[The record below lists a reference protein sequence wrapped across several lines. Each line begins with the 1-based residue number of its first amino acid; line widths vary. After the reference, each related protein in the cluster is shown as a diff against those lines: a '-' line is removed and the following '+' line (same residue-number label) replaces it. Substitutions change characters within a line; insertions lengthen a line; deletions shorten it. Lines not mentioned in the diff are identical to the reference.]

1 MSDAPRVL
9 IVKTSSMGDVIHAL
23 PVAGDIA
30 RALPGAAIDWVVEE
44 SFAALPRLHP
54 AVARVIPIALRR
66 WRGALARPSTWRELR
81 EARGALRETD
91 YRQIVDCQGLVK
103 SAWVAR
109 WARGPLAGYDR
120 DSIREPLAARFYDRR
135 ATVSRH
141 LHAIER
147 NRRLAAAALGYELD
161 GPPRFGLTV
170 PELAADELV
179 AFAERGP
186 FAVLAT
192 NASRATKLWPAEEWR
207 AVEAEL
213 AARGLAS
220 ALVWGTVTEQ
230 RATHERA
237 AGMRAAWIAPR
248 AGLSQ
253 LAALLARARIVVG
266 LDTGVTHLAAAVGAP
281 TIGIFCDYDPA
292 LAGITG
298 DAPCASLGG
307 ACGGPAAREVVA
319 AIDRLLGP

>member
-9 IVKTSSMGDVIHAL
+9 IVKTSSMGDVVHAL
-23 PVAGDIA
+23 PVASDVA
-30 RALPGAAIDWVVEE
+30 RALPGVAIDWVVEE

-54 AVARVIPIALRR
+54 AVSRVVPIALRR
-66 WRGALARPSTWRELR
+66 WRGALAAAATWSELAT
-81 EARGALRETD
+81 ARRALRETQ

-109 WARGPLAGYDR
+109 WARGPVAGYDR

-135 ATVSRH
+135 VAVPRR

-147 NRRLAAAALGYELD
+147 NRRLAAEALGYEVE
-161 GPPRFGLTV
+161 GAPRFGLSA
-170 PELAADELV
+170 PALADAELAA
-179 AFAERGP
+179 FAAQGP
-186 FAVLAT
+186 FAVLVT
-192 NASRATKLWPAEEWR
+192 NASRATKLWSDDAWR
-207 AVEAEL
+207 AVEAAL

-220 ALVWGTVTEQ
+220 VLPWGTDTEGGATRD
-230 RATHERA
+230 RARA
-237 AGMRAAWIAPR
+237 MRAAYVAPR

-266 LDTGVTHLAAAVGAP
+266 LDTGVTHLAAALGAP

-292 LAGITG
+292 LAGVSG
-298 DAPCASLGG
+298 DAPCVSLGG
-307 ACGGPAAREVVA
+307 AGGGPAAHEVIA
-319 AIDRLLGP
+319 AFDRMLDR

>member
-23 PVAGDIA
+23 PVASDLA
-30 RALPGAAIDWVVEE
+30 RALPGATIDWVVEE

-66 WRGALARPSTWRELR
+66 WRAALARPSTWRELR
-81 EARGALRETD
+81 AARRALRETD

-109 WARGPLAGYDR
+109 WARGPVAGYDR
-120 DSIREPLAARFYDRR
+120 ASIREPLAARFYDRR
-135 ATVSRH
+135 VTVSRG

-147 NRRLAAAALGYELD
+147 NRRLAAEAFGYELD
-161 GPPRFGLTV
+161 GAPQFGLTV
-170 PELAADELV
+170 PALAVDELAA
-179 AFAERGP
+179 FAARGP

-192 NASRATKLWPAEEWR
+192 NASRATKLWPADAWR
-207 AVEAEL
+207 AVEAAL

-220 ALVWGTVTEQ
+220 ALVWGTAAEEQ
-230 RATHERA
+230 ATRARA
-237 AGMRAAWIAPR
+237 AGMRAAWVAPR

-292 LAGITG
+292 LAGIAG

-307 ACGGPAAREVVA
+307 AHGGPAAHEVVA
-319 AIDRLLGP
+319 AIDRLLGT